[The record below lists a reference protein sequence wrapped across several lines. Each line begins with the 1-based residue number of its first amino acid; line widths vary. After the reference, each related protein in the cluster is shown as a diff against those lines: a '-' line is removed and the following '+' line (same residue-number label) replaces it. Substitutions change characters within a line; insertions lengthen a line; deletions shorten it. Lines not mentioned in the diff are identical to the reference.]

1 MGLSAPSL
9 YRRRA
14 SAADQAFLRRQHSVW
29 GCGHANR
36 LQGIPCCATPAHA
49 KRRTCEDPACT
60 PCDVVLTRF
69 LAPPYI
75 TEEALLAET
84 LLHLT
89 SIRTKTCGGSNA
101 SRKTLGARPAANGR
115 QDANICWKTDDNHA
129 QLRPLPGYGIMERR
143 AGYGKQR
150 TSISVDWRSG
160 SATALQAVGRGFKSL
175 IDHHENAGRQSLQTA
190 GLFRSPNNSP
200 VRNFRRGRPL
210 PLRAPKER
218 LGTAANRACL
228 PAADPP
234 P

>member
-69 LAPPYI
+69 LAPPCI

-84 LLHLT
+84 LLRLT
-89 SIRTKTCGGSNA
+89 SIRIKTCGESNA

-115 QDANICWKTDDNHA
+115 QDANICWKNDDKPRAVAPPARLWDNGETRWLRQTAHKHFGRLA
-129 QLRPLPGYGIMERR
+129 QRERNCL
-143 AGYGKQR
+143 
-150 TSISVDWRSG
+150 TSSG
-160 SATALQAVGRGFKSL
+160 SGVQIPHRPPQKRRPAVPSDCR
-175 IDHHENAGRQSLQTA
+175 
-190 GLFRSPNNSP
+190 P
-200 VRNFRRGRPL
+200 VSFP
-210 PLRAPKER
+210 E
-218 LGTAANRACL
+218 
-228 PAADPP
+228 
-234 P
+234 

>member
-101 SRKTLGARPAANGR
+101 SRKIPGEKPAANGR
-115 QDANICWKTDDNHA
+115 QDANICWKTDDKPRAVAPSARLWDNGETRWLRQTAHKHFGRLA
-129 QLRPLPGYGIMERR
+129 QRERNCL
-143 AGYGKQR
+143 
-150 TSISVDWRSG
+150 TSSG
-160 SATALQAVGRGFKSL
+160 SGVQIPHRPPRKRRPAVPSDCR
-175 IDHHENAGRQSLQTA
+175 
-190 GLFRSPNNSP
+190 P
-200 VRNFRRGRPL
+200 VSFP
-210 PLRAPKER
+210 E
-218 LGTAANRACL
+218 
-228 PAADPP
+228 
-234 P
+234 